1 MNPKIY
7 DIDYNKLTQ
16 WMIPSRIRKGR
27 IVAFVQILIYG
38 VSFLYQDLLRF
49 RKQKLYELTITPQV
63 CYLER
68 LLNDRFDFIQRRIRI
83 VDSLDKPPY
92 YIYQKDE
99 LKPKY
104 IYLRAEGKPAYIYTS
119 GESSLLQDDFVVL
132 VPAGLIF
139 EEAEMRSLV
148 RVFKLAGKRFKIQ
161 SV

>member
-1 MNPKIY
+1 MNPNIF
-7 DIDYNKLTQ
+7 DIDHGKLRQ
-16 WMIPSRIRKGR
+16 WMVPGRIRKSR
-27 IVAFVQILIYG
+27 ILAFLQVLQST

-49 RKQKLYELTITPQV
+49 RKQKLYELKITPQV

-68 LLNDRFDFIQRRIRI
+68 LLNDRFDFTQRRIRI
-83 VDSLDKPPY
+83 VDSIDKPPY
-92 YIYQKDE
+92 YIYQRAE

-104 IYLRAEGKPAYIYTS
+104 IHTRAEGKPAYIYTR

-132 VPAGLIF
+132 VPTGLMF

-148 RVFKLAGKRFKIQ
+148 KVYKLAGKRFKIQ